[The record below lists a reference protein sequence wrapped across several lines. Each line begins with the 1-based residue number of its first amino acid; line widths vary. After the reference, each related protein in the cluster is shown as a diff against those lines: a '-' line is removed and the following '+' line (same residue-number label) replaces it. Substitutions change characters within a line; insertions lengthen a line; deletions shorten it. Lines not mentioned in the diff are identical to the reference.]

1 MRAKTGNGKEERD
14 SKRRILKKLE
24 FFLSRTRFFNVLKF
38 VVCVCV
44 YMCECVYFP
53 TCERWFKFAHMQ
65 LCLTKGNGNLIK
77 KSLNAIGTLH
87 SLFRF
92 IFSLFSNWKF
102 KHLKKDFRM
111 MLVFFISSL
120 FIDFN

>member
-1 MRAKTGNGKEERD
+1 
-14 SKRRILKKLE
+14 LKKLE
-24 FFLSRTRFFNVLKF
+24 FFFIANQIFQCVK
-38 VVCVCV
+38 VCCMCVCV

-92 IFSLFSNWKF
+92 IFSLFF
-102 KHLKKDFRM
+102 KLEIQTFKKRF
-111 MLVFFISSL
+111 
-120 FIDFN
+120 